1 MRLRFA
7 HPEPAP
13 EKSRVWPVF
22 LPYAGCAGRC
32 VYCAQ
37 HLQTGESPASPTSL
51 DTARRDL
58 DAALGAA
65 QSAGR
70 GPYEIGFYG
79 GTFTALPGDHAER
92 FVTLAQ
98 SYRERGLVTRVRCS
112 TRPDAAHAGRLAV
125 LRGLGLDMV
134 ELGVQTF
141 EAGVLARSGR
151 GYAPEA
157 AQAACLRVREA
168 GLALGVQLLPGLPGH
183 TPEMFARDVA
193 RAAALGPETARIYP
207 CVVASG
213 TRLAAMWRAGE
224 YAPWDVETTL
234 AAVAQ
239 GLLELWRA
247 GVRVIRVGLAPQP
260 ELDAAVLAG
269 PVHPALGSRARGR
282 ALFSLVRDKARRLGC
297 GPKGMAVPGRY
308 VGELWGHGREL
319 AAAYAGLGL
328 TRDSVRPAD
337 LADFEI
343 WTAGDDTPRAA
354 ASIPAVLPASAL

>member
-7 HPEPAP
+7 HPEPAA

-22 LPYAGCAGRC
+22 LPYAGCVGRC

-37 HLQTGESPASPTSL
+37 HLQTGVAPASPASPASL

-58 DAALGAA
+58 DTALAEA
-65 QSAGR
+65 LAAGR

-79 GTFTALPGDHAER
+79 GTFTALPGNHAER
-92 FVTLAQ
+92 FITLAQ
-98 SYRERGLVTRVRCS
+98 TYRERGLVTRVRCS
-112 TRPDAAHAGRLAV
+112 TRPDAAHAGRLAA

-134 ELGVQTF
+134 EIGVQTF

-151 GYAPEA
+151 GYAPDA
-157 AQAACLRVREA
+157 AQAACLGVREA

-193 RAAALGPETARIYP
+193 KAAALGPETARIYP
-207 CVVASG
+207 CLVMAG

-224 YAPWDVETTL
+224 YTPWDVEATV
-234 AAVAQ
+234 AAVAE

-269 PVHPALGSRARGR
+269 PVHPALGSRARGL
-282 ALFSLVRDKARRLGC
+282 ALFWLVRDQAHRLGH
-297 GPKGMAVPGRY
+297 GPKGLVAPRRY

-319 AAAYAGLGL
+319 AQAYADLGL

-337 LADFEI
+337 VTDFEI
-343 WTAGDDTPRAA
+343 WTSEGDAP
-354 ASIPAVLPASAL
+354 PAPP